1 MAELMDYKCPACGGA
16 LEFDP
21 KLQKMKCPYC
31 DSVFDM
37 SELLGKDEQLN
48 NTVNPDAPE
57 IRVNRSIRKTP
68 PPCRRISSTGTPT
81 RVRSGDTARPTA

>member
-57 IRVNRSIRKTP
+57 NPGEPIDPENAAPLPEDQLNWNTDA
-68 PPCRRISSTGTPT
+68 
-81 RVRSGDTARPTA
+81 VRSGDTARPTA